1 MRGLAFR
8 RLHGRRARRRAL
20 RRLRWLFASDPGRVG
35 FKVVDRADADRA
47 ACSCSICGVRRR
59 LPGAAPPS
67 IRRTAAGP
75 GEWPDIRI
83 GFLRII
89 LP

>member
-20 RRLRWLFASDPGRVG
+20 RRLRWLFASDPRRVDP
-35 FKVVDRADADRA
+35 KIVAQAHADRA
-47 ACSCSICGVRRR
+47 ACACCMCVVPRRF
-59 LPGAAPPS
+59 PVATSPTESAP
-67 IRRTAAGP
+67 R
-75 GEWPDIRI
+75 EWPDVRI
-83 GFLRII
+83 GFIRIV